1 MGQNSQGGNARVLG
15 AIKMKKILVIDT
27 GFLIGNNR
35 TPVISKIKHWQ
46 SKSAKVSVLTTKE
59 AEINY
64 RKFLNNVSYISIGH
78 SKNPGNRIVLI
89 VEFLHRNL
97 RAFLKIK
104 QISSK
109 QFSTIYSLSA
119 VLDLLIIPYAL
130 KLLGYKFTWAVVFDN
145 TVSFNGPGN
154 KFVRYLAYAFYRIS
168 LVLLRKADVIFV
180 ITKELK
186 SELARIGFNDKKL
199 VITGNAVEDD
209 LIRNI
214 KRPSNPQIDCLF
226 IGRIN
231 ETKGIYDLLEVTK
244 IITEHKPDFS
254 LHMMGRGDRSSETR
268 FKNILKKTS
277 LDKNINLIGFKSG
290 IEKFKIIKS
299 SKCFLFLSPSESFG
313 VAVLEAVCCGLPT
326 LVYDL
331 DVYKKLYKNRE
342 VMMFK
347 PGEYQQIAKKI
358 LNIMAHKKY
367 TNPSGEKLLP
377 KYSWNRIAQ
386 IELNKF

>member
-1 MGQNSQGGNARVLG
+1 MHFAVESLRRNIVALVNHHGLGNSHDVIYTVSSVADLVLYP
-15 AIKMKKILVIDT
+15 AIL
-27 GFLIGNNR
+27 
-35 TPVISKIKHWQ
+35 
-46 SKSAKVSVLTTKE
+46 KVFYPKTRWLT
-59 AEINY
+59 
-64 RKFLNNVSYISIGH
+64 
-78 SKNPGNRIVLI
+78 
-89 VEFLHRNL
+89 
-97 RAFLKIK
+97 
-104 QISSK
+104 
-109 QFSTIYSLSA
+109 
-119 VLDLLIIPYAL
+119 
-130 KLLGYKFTWAVVFDN
+130 VFDN

-154 KFVRYLAYAFYRIS
+154 KIVRYLAYAFYRIS

-186 SELARIGFNDKKL
+186 RELTRIGFNDEKL

-231 ETKGIYDLLEVTK
+231 ETKGIYDLLEVAK
-244 IITEHKPDFS
+244 IITKHKPDFS

-268 FKNILKKTS
+268 FKNMLKKTS

-326 LVYDL
+326 LVYEL

-358 LNIMAHKKY
+358 LDIMADKKY
-367 TNPSGEKLLP
+367 TNPAGEKLLP